1 MVKNFLLKR
10 GDQLAFTI
18 TFTSATAV
26 TAMEF
31 GVKEKYSDES
41 YIIIKYLGNGITK
54 LSDTKYQISIPS
66 AEMQRLGVKNYVY
79 DLRIK
84 VGSEVRTPLS
94 GKLMIKDTVFED

>member
-18 TFTSATAV
+18 TFTSTTPV

-31 GVKEKYSDES
+31 GVKQKYSDD
-41 YIIIKYLGNGITK
+41 YYTIIKYLGNGISRQ
-54 LSDTKYQISIPS
+54 SDTKYLITIPS
-66 AEMQRLGVKNYVY
+66 EDMAKLEIKNYVY
-79 DLRIK
+79 DLRMKI
-84 VGSEVRTPLS
+84 GNIVRTPLS